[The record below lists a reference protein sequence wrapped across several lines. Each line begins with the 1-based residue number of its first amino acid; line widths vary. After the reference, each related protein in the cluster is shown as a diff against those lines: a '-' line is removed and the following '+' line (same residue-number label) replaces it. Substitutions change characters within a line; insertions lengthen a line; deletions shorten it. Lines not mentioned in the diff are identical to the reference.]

1 MKKRIISWLLGSALL
16 VSMLAACGQQ
26 GGTSSVTSES
36 GAGSQADNTASTD
49 EITEIE
55 FFSSRVKKLFRP
67 AIRRLSKISKKS
79 IPI

>member
-26 GGTSSVTSES
+26 GGTSSVSSES
-36 GAGSQADNTASTD
+36 GASSQADNTASTD

-55 FFSSRVKKLFRP
+55 FFQQLFRP